1 MDKQLEELRVL
12 RREEV
17 TRLTGLARATI
28 YKKVADGTFPPPLRL
43 GDRAVGWRAS
53 DIVRLAAGPRAAMGP
68 IRGQIGMDAA
78 QRFKRD
84 RPCPICGGHPDLPPQ
99 VNLRRGYGRVL

>member
-53 DIVRLAAGPRAAMGP
+53 DISDWLQAPERRWDLSEVR
-68 IRGQIGMDAA
+68 
-78 QRFKRD
+78 
-84 RPCPICGGHPDLPPQ
+84 
-99 VNLRRGYGRVL
+99 